1 MHIHRMNPLIES
13 NEAFAA
19 QRAEA
24 QRERDAFKNKLPESI
39 ARLTADDQNCVL
51 SINAQEHNPDG
62 EAKQKNQ
69 QEKKQTEADAKQN
82 DLSKHISDG
91 V

>member
-1 MHIHRMNPLIES
+1 MHIHRMNPMIES

-24 QRERDAFKNKLPESI
+24 KREAEAFRKKLSESI

-51 SINAQEHNPDG
+51 SINANEHNPDG

-69 QEKKQTEADAKQN
+69 QQKKQKETDAKQN
-82 DLSKHISDG
+82 DLSKHISG
-91 V
+91 WA